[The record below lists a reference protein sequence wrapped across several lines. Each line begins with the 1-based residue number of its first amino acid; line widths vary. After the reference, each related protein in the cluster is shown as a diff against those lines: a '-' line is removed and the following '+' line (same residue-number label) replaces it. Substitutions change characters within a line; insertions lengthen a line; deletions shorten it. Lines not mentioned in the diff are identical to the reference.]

1 MEEKYI
7 YIKKGHGFIEFGSPM
22 SQELNG
28 NVMGTTWQD
37 YVAGKWVPL
46 SAEQV
51 AFKEEHPNASV
62 LEVWR
67 MEITPAPVRTLE
79 QAKSEKISAINA
91 YDVSDNVNQFT
102 LNGVL
107 TDWFTPA
114 QRSNYRNS
122 IDAAKVVGIESL
134 SLFVGGNAITITTTL
149 AEQLLAQIQL
159 YADACYIVT
168 QQHIAAVNAL
178 DTIEAVDAFD
188 ITQDYPAKLNFSL

>member
-7 YIKKGHGFIEFGSPM
+7 YIKRGHGYLEFDTPISI
-22 SQELNG
+22 ELNG

-37 YVAGKWVPL
+37 YLDKKWVQL
-46 SAEQV
+46 SAEQI
-51 AFKEEHPNASV
+51 AFKEAHPNASIK
-62 LEVWR
+62 EVFD
-67 MEITPAPVRTLE
+67 MQMAPEPVRTLE
-79 QAKSEKISAINA
+79 QAKIEKISAINA

-102 LNGVL
+102 VNGML

-188 ITQDYPAKLNFSL
+188 ITQDYPNKLSFEV